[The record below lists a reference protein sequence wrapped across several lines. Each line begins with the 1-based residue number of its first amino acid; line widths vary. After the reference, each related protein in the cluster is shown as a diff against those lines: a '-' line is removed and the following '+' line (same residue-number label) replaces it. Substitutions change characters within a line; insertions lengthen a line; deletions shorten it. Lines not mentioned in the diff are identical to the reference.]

1 MLRYLVA
8 ALFLLATVPA
18 LAQTR
23 PRDVVMSASYRC
35 GAIGAPRQWL
45 DCYYGAAQP
54 ARSALGLPPAPQAQV
69 QLSLAPPAGNASP
82 RTAQLRDAV
91 MAATLRCYASESDR
105 AWLDCYYAA
114 AAPMRSELGLAPGP
128 QIASAPAPNPVPQAS
143 PQPDRFG
150 LKELPAA
157 RADHVITHMASY
169 SFDHNHLF
177 TVTLSNGQTWRQVSG
192 DTHTAHWAKPADAY
206 AVRITRGSF
215 SSYNFQV
222 EGSPEVYKVDR
233 VG

>member
-1 MLRYLVA
+1 MLRFCLA
-8 ALFLLATVPA
+8 ALLLLAVDPA

-23 PRDVVMSASYRC
+23 PRDAVMAASYRC
-35 GAIGAPRQWL
+35 SAIGAPRQWL

-54 ARSALGLPPAPQAQV
+54 ARSAMGLPPAPSAQV
-69 QLSLAPPAGNASP
+69 QLSQSPPASEASP
-82 RTAQLRDAV
+82 RIAQLREAV
-91 MAATLRCYASESDR
+91 MAAALRCYAGESDR

-114 AAPMRSELGLAPGP
+114 AAPMRSELGLAPAP
-128 QIASAPAPNPVPQAS
+128 QVASVPAPVPVP

-150 LKELPAA
+150 LKALPAA
-157 RADHVITHMASY
+157 HADHVATHMASY
-169 SFDHNHLF
+169 SFDRNRIF
-177 TVTLSNGQTWRQVSG
+177 TVTLTNGQTWRQVSG
-192 DTHTAHWAKPADAY
+192 DTHTAHWTKPAASY
-206 AVRITRGSF
+206 AVMITRGSF